1 MTKLPR
7 ISRFIIAEINQKI
20 KAKYR
25 VLLDD
30 LKQKVTAPDII
41 NAQIALML
49 PPEEIKA
56 ANLIKHHYD
65 FSGNREYL
73 RLTLVDKLSGDTD
86 KEIQFTTATAAYD
99 AELLLSLN
107 RELRDIKFT
116 EQHPKFAELK
126 IIFDQHQ
133 QLTDELNSII
143 NELDNISTGIGVD
156 KVIAAW
162 PQVVDYIPAD
172 VLADYRKYMINKEA
186 NKLNPVPKVPKVKK
200 APVAISME
208 TQVALTTIGYL
219 A

>member
-7 ISRFIIAEINQKI
+7 INRFIITEINQKI

-30 LKQKVTAPDII
+30 LVQKVAAPDII
-41 NAQIALML
+41 NAQIALIL

-56 ANLIKHHYD
+56 ANLIKHHYG
-65 FSGNREYL
+65 FSGNREYF
-73 RLTLVDKLSGDTD
+73 RLTLVDKLSGETD
-86 KEIQFTTATAAYD
+86 KEIQFIAAVDDYD
-99 AELLLSLN
+99 ASLIMRFN
-107 RELRDIKFT
+107 PKLRDIKFT
-116 EQHPKFAELK
+116 EQHPKYAELK

-143 NELDNISTGIGVD
+143 KELDNISTGIGVD

-162 PQVVDYIPAD
+162 PQVVDYIPVD

>member
-7 ISRFIIAEINQKI
+7 INRSTIIDIRQKI
-20 KAKYR
+20 KAKYE

-30 LKQKVTAPDII
+30 LKQKIAAPDII
-41 NAQIALML
+41 NAQVALLL

-56 ANLIKHHYD
+56 AILIKHHHKL
-65 FSGNREYL
+65 FIGPEYFY
-73 RLTLVDKLSGDTD
+73 LTHVDKISG
-86 KEIQFTTATAAYD
+86 ERNIQFTTDVAAYD
-99 AELLLSLN
+99 AELLLRLN
-107 RELRDIKFT
+107 RDLRSIKFT

-143 NELDNISTGIGVD
+143 KELSNIPTGIGID

-162 PQVVDYIPAD
+162 PQIVDYIPED
-172 VLADYRKYMINKEA
+172 VLADYRKYMVNKEA
-186 NKLNPVPKVPKVKK
+186 NKLNPVPKVPKAKK
-200 APVAISME
+200 APVTISTEM
-208 TQVALTTIGYL
+208 QVALTTIGYL